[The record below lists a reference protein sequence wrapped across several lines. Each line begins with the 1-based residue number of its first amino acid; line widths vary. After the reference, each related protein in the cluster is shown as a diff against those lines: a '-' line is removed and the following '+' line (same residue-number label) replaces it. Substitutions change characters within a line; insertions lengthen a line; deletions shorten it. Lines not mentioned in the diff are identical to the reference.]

1 MSDVPG
7 DDGAARRSGA
17 DVPVD
22 PDTPFFTI
30 GQVAA
35 LLGVPA
41 AQLRRLDEFDFVSPG
56 RSEGNQRR
64 YTLAE
69 IERLREV
76 ITLTDDGVSLTGV
89 RMVLELR
96 RRVAAL
102 EAEVARLRGDG

>member
-1 MSDVPG
+1 MG
-7 DDGAARRSGA
+7 DDAGRRPGV

-35 LLGVPA
+35 LLEVPA
-41 AQLRRLDEFDFVSPG
+41 AQLRRLDEFEFVRPG

-69 IERLREV
+69 IDRLREV
-76 ITLTDDGVSLTGV
+76 ISLTEDGVSLTGV

-96 RRVAAL
+96 RRVAVL
-102 EAEVARLRGDG
+102 EAEVARLRGEA